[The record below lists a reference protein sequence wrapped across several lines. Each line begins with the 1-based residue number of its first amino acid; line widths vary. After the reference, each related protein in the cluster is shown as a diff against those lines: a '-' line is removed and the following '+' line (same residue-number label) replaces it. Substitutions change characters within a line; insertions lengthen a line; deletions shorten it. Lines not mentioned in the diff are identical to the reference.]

1 MIKFVSTIFKNDA
14 KKKKQKDAFLIMLLG
29 TLSASLLRNLFTGK
43 GVKTKIP
50 GRRVVTADKVTIRI
64 G

>member
-1 MIKFVSTIFKNDA
+1 
-14 KKKKQKDAFLIMLLG
+14 MLLG

-43 GVKTKIP
+43 EVKTKIP

>member
-1 MIKFVSTIFKNDA
+1 MLAQYLKMTQ
-14 KKKKQKDAFLIMLLG
+14 KKQKDAFLIMLLG